1 MRKLVLFSLLG
12 GVFGLALLLERFVT
26 RPAVKVDADSDQ
38 LSLVIGGG
46 TPREVPEIPVAPPAE
61 AGGGGKTSD
70 PRPSGRPA
78 GGGARGG
85 NDAVAKERPPSP
97 PPSPKPEDHDADAP
111 RDHVVV
117 KGDTLM
123 SIAKAELGA
132 TARWRDLGKWNGI
145 DDPAQL
151 KIGTKLR
158 LSPPDDPK
166 GQAPAQSPTPAN
178 AGAKAPTGAAE
189 RTHKIAKGD
198 TLSRIAAL
206 YLGDASRW
214 REIQR
219 LNGIADPANL
229 TEGATLQLPAR

>member
-1 MRKLVLFSLLG
+1 MRKLVLFGLLG

-46 TPREVPEIPVAPPAE
+46 TPRELPEIPDAPPPE
-61 AGGGGKTSD
+61 AGGGGGRKGD
-70 PRPSGRPA
+70 PRPGGLPA

-85 NDAVAKERPPSP
+85 NETIAKQRPPSP
-97 PPSPKPEDHDADAP
+97 APKPDGADASAP
-111 RDHVVV
+111 RADHVVV
-117 KGDTLM
+117 KGETLM

-132 TARWRDLGKWNGI
+132 TARWHDLAKWNAI
-145 DDPAQL
+145 EDPAQL
-151 KIGTKLR
+151 KIGSKLR
-158 LSPPDDPK
+158 LSSPDDAK
-166 GQAPAQSPTPAN
+166 ATASAPATT
-178 AGAKAPTGAAE
+178 GAKSSTAAGE

-219 LNGIADPANL
+219 LNGINDPANL
-229 TEGATLQLPAR
+229 TEGATLQLPPR

>member
-46 TPREVPEIPVAPPAE
+46 TPREIPDAPPPD
-61 AGGGGKTSD
+61 AGGGGKKSD
-70 PRPSGRPA
+70 PRPAGRPA
-78 GGGARGG
+78 GGGPRGG
-85 NDAVAKERPPSP
+85 SEAVAKERPPSP
-97 PPSPKPEDHDADAP
+97 PPSPKPEAHDADAP
-111 RDHVVV
+111 RADHVVV
-117 KGDTLM
+117 KGETLM

-145 DDPAQL
+145 DDPQQL
-151 KIGTKLR
+151 KIGQKLR
-158 LSPPDDPK
+158 LSPPDDAK
-166 GQAPAQSPTPAN
+166 AQAATPAPT
-178 AGAKAPTGAAE
+178 GAKAPVVAGE
-189 RTHKIAKGD
+189 RTHKVAKGD

-219 LNGIADPANL
+219 LNGIADAANL